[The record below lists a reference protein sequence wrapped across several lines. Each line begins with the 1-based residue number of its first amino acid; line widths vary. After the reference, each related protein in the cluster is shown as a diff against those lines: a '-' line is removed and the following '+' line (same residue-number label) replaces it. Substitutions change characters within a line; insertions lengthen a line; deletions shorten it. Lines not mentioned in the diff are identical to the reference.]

1 MKPDGLPAAQPEDAE
16 AQALAEMLD
25 RQMASG
31 TQHINLEV
39 GAETRVRT
47 VNSTECS
54 PKGACAVPNFEL
66 NDEDP
71 DAETPSDD

>member
-1 MKPDGLPAAQPEDAE
+1 MRPNEPQPDADELAA
-16 AQALAEMLD
+16 MLD
-25 RQMASG
+25 ELMAKG
-31 TQHINLEV
+31 TQHVNLTV
-39 GAETRVRT
+39 GAQTRIQT

>member
-1 MKPDGLPAAQPEDAE
+1 MQTTEKPLPEE
-16 AQALAEMLD
+16 ESQADELVQMLD
-25 RQMASG
+25 RLMSEG
-31 TQHINLEV
+31 TQHVNLTV
-39 GAETRVRT
+39 GAQTRIQT
-47 VNSTECS
+47 VNSTECG

>member
-1 MKPDGLPAAQPEDAE
+1 MRPNEPQPDADELAA
-16 AQALAEMLD
+16 MLD
-25 RQMASG
+25 ELMAQG
-31 TQHINLEV
+31 TQHINLNV
-39 GAETRVRT
+39 GDQTRIQT

>member
-1 MKPDGLPAAQPEDAE
+1 MRPIEPQPDADELAA
-16 AQALAEMLD
+16 MLD
-25 RQMASG
+25 ELMAQG
-31 TQHINLEV
+31 TQHVNLTV
-39 GAETRVRT
+39 GAQTRIQT

-71 DAETPSDD
+71 DAETSSDD

>member
-1 MKPDGLPAAQPEDAE
+1 MRPNEPQPDSD
-16 AQALAEMLD
+16 ALAAMLD
-25 RQMASG
+25 ELMAQG
-31 TQHINLEV
+31 TQHINLTV
-39 GAETRVRT
+39 GDQTRIQT

>member
-1 MKPDGLPAAQPEDAE
+1 MRPNEPQPDAD
-16 AQALAEMLD
+16 ALAAMLD
-25 RQMASG
+25 ELMAQG
-31 TQHINLEV
+31 TQHINLNV
-39 GAETRVRT
+39 GDQTRIQT

>member
-1 MKPDGLPAAQPEDAE
+1 MRPIEPQPDADELAA
-16 AQALAEMLD
+16 MLD
-25 RQMASG
+25 EVMAQG
-31 TQHINLEV
+31 TQHVNLTV
-39 GAETRVRT
+39 GAQTRIQT
-47 VNSTECS
+47 VNSTECG

>member
-1 MKPDGLPAAQPEDAE
+1 MRPIEPQPDADELAA
-16 AQALAEMLD
+16 MLD
-25 RQMASG
+25 ELMAQG
-31 TQHINLEV
+31 TQHINLTV
-39 GAETRVRT
+39 GAQTRIQT
-47 VNSTECS
+47 VNSTECG

>member
-1 MKPDGLPAAQPEDAE
+1 MRPIEPQPDADELAA
-16 AQALAEMLD
+16 MLD
-25 RQMASG
+25 ELMAQG
-31 TQHINLEV
+31 TQHVNLTV
-39 GAETRVRT
+39 GAQTRIQT

>member
-1 MKPDGLPAAQPEDAE
+1 MRPNEPQPDAD
-16 AQALAEMLD
+16 ALAAMLD
-25 RQMASG
+25 ELMAQG
-31 TQHINLEV
+31 TQHINLTV
-39 GAETRVRT
+39 GDQTRIQT

>member
-1 MKPDGLPAAQPEDAE
+1 MRPIEPQPDADELAA
-16 AQALAEMLD
+16 MLD
-25 RQMASG
+25 ELMAQG
-31 TQHINLEV
+31 TQHVNLTV
-39 GAETRVRT
+39 GAQTRIQT
-47 VNSTECS
+47 VNSTECG

>member
-25 RQMASG
+25 RLMASG

-54 PKGACAVPNFEL
+54 GKTGPCAVPNTMC
-66 NDEDP
+66 ED
-71 DAETPSDD
+71 AGQEEEIIG